1 MVDIGARSSTWGYEL
16 GLQSIIPSVL
26 TLGLLGYP
34 FIMVGPVGG
43 VPANDF
49 NSHLNQFAHPDE
61 ELYIRWVSF
70 CFGCLQVMGMG
81 LDEISVGKK
90 LFWKKQQQE
99 HIKTNKSGG
108 MQWSV

>member
-1 MVDIGARSSTWGYEL
+1 MVDIGARASTWGYKL

-34 FIMVGPVGG
+34 FVIVGPVGG

-49 NSHLNQFAHPDE
+49 HRHLNRFMRPDQ

-70 CFGCLQVMGMG
+70 WFGTRFQARLKDQ
-81 LDEISVGKK
+81 EI
-90 LFWKKQQQE
+90 LE
-99 HIKTNKSGG
+99 EGG
-108 MQWSV
+108 GAGPSS